1 MVTFS
6 ILMLYLLSFCFP
18 SPLLFFL
25 ALLLNYFIFHNAS
38 LWLCENRNPWILC
51 LFNFIPFSFSISSS
65 LNMVGG
71 NESFLSHYTCYGV
84 PCGQGLSSLGV
95 LNLID
100 FKIHLIVKKKKK
112 IAINQTD
119 IHDKPDLNLRGV
131 KMWKT
136 CCTVGKKNV
145 KNKYGT

>member
-1 MVTFS
+1 
-6 ILMLYLLSFCFP
+6 
-18 SPLLFFL
+18 
-25 ALLLNYFIFHNAS
+25 
-38 LWLCENRNPWILC
+38 
-51 LFNFIPFSFSISSS
+51 
-65 LNMVGG
+65 MVGG

-131 KMWKT
+131 KM
-136 CCTVGKKNV
+136 
-145 KNKYGT
+145 